1 MPAEPQDQDGPPEP
15 GPPPERDQL
24 AEGVEHLQ
32 AAAKE
37 LIRAGR
43 SLLDAVEGLV
53 EDPAALQ
60 GVVATLGSLAQ
71 AAARSLR
78 PDGEAAGDGAGDDGA
93 GDDGKVQRI
102 PLS

>member
-1 MPAEPQDQDGPPEP
+1 MAAEPDEQDEG
-15 GPPPERDQL
+15 RDEL
-24 AEGVEHLQ
+24 ADGVEHLQ

-37 LIRAGR
+37 LIKAGR

-53 EDPAALQ
+53 EDPSALQ
-60 GVVATLGSLAQ
+60 GVVSTLGSLAQ

-78 PDGEAAGDGAGDDGA
+78 PDGAGHDGDEG
-93 GDDGKVQRI
+93 GKVQHI